1 MNPKHDKVHH
11 AFVLLLAT
19 LAGCIDAISFVNAGV
34 FPANMT
40 GNSVV
45 LAISIVNHGVE
56 VQRETHASLII
67 LGFCLGSAIAAVLI
81 RSQRM
86 VWSRGVN
93 LVFLV
98 AGCILL
104 GSGVA
109 MGHEKITYS
118 SGILLALAAAMG
130 MQASAL
136 LTLNFPGAG
145 TSTAVTGTL
154 ATGVTRTVHYLR
166 GIMLPSF
173 VTDQPSPWFPLMVFS
188 VYFIGAL
195 AGGLQRGLHAAIAT
209 MACGTLLALVGI
221 AAEIRTTRNPD
232 CG

>member
-11 AFVLLLAT
+11 TFVLLLAS

-45 LAISIVNHGVE
+45 LAISVVNHAAAS
-56 VQRETHASLII
+56 QRETHAFLII
-67 LGFCLGSAIAAVLI
+67 LGFCFGSAIAALLI

-86 VWSRGVN
+86 VWSRSVN
-93 LVFLV
+93 LVFMI
-98 AGCILL
+98 AGCALL
-104 GSGVA
+104 GAGVA
-109 MGHEKITYS
+109 MGNGKIIYS

-136 LTLNFPGAG
+136 LHLNFPGAG

-154 ATGVTRTVHYLR
+154 ATGVTRAVQHLW
-166 GIMLPSF
+166 GIMVPGF

-195 AGGLQRGLHAAIAT
+195 AGGVQRGFHASVAT
-209 MACGTLLALVGI
+209 MVCGGLLALVGL
-221 AAEIRTTRNPD
+221 AEEFRTSRNQSR
-232 CG
+232 C